1 MWKLVRGVKMQTNV
15 IQKEKLYDSS
25 PCEWRLVMKL
35 VGLMAIANE
44 RFTPDD
50 MESYQDQMME
60 LRTVIDPSLV
70 MTRQMIKD
78 WLINNKSRLK
88 SIITGLEIDSELI
101 AIFQQFRSYSHKFDV
116 LNAMVQVGI
125 ADGDYGRVEK
135 MLIKKTILYWNV
147 RGGDQVD
154 PFNPQIKSKVFLDA

>member
-1 MWKLVRGVKMQTNV
+1 MQTKVTQNKN
-15 IQKEKLYDSS
+15 QYDSS

-50 MESYQDQMME
+50 MKSYQDQMME
-60 LRTVIDPSLV
+60 LRAVIDPSLV

-78 WLINNKSRLK
+78 WLINNKLRLK
-88 SIITGLEIDSELI
+88 SIITGLEIDSELL
-101 AIFQQFRSYSHKFDV
+101 AIFQQFRNYDHKFDV

-125 ADGDYGRVEK
+125 SDGDYGRVEK

-147 RGGDQVD
+147 RGGEEVD
-154 PFNPQIKSKVFLDA
+154 ALDPSKKSKVFVEA